1 MGVKAAPQTVVTLAV
16 ELARAAIVTVEL
28 AVLFLDRVRRMVR
41 SDAVQ
46 RPVGQTFEDA
56 HSIGLVNH
64 VWSDAELNGRSFAQ
78 AIQDYAR
85 QFTPPNKAAKAV
97 GHIKR
102 AVQSGLESGF
112 SEGLALERELQQRL
126 FESDDAKEGLK
137 ANLEKRKPNFS
148 GR

>member
-1 MGVKAAPQTVVTLAV
+1 M
-16 ELARAAIVTVEL
+16 
-28 AVLFLDRVRRMVR
+28 
-41 SDAVQ
+41 
-46 RPVGQTFEDA
+46 
-56 HSIGLVNH
+56 GLVNH
-64 VWSDAELNGRSFAQ
+64 VWGEPALNGRSFAQ
-78 AIQDYAR
+78 AIQEYAK

-112 SEGLALERELQQRL
+112 TEGLALERELQQRL

-137 ANLEKRKPNFS
+137 ANLEKRKPHFN

>member
-1 MGVKAAPQTVVTLAV
+1 MMAAGS
-16 ELARAAIVTVEL
+16 
-28 AVLFLDRVRRMVR
+28 LF
-41 SDAVQ
+41 S
-46 RPVGQTFEDA
+46 FEEA
-56 HSIGLVNH
+56 HGIGLVNH
-64 VWSDAELNGRSFAQ
+64 VWGDAELAGRSFAD
-78 AIQDYAR
+78 AVRDYAQ

-112 SEGLALERELQQRL
+112 NEGLALERELQQRL